1 MSLYDDLIYNT
12 ANNNAFNA
20 EQAQINRDWNEW
32 MSGSSHQREV
42 KDLIA
47 AGLNP
52 VLSANSGASWNA
64 VGNASADSGAA
75 NLAAT
80 YLNNQAALEMSH
92 IQAAAQ
98 VAAASSAASIAAS
111 ATRYAAETAAQA
123 SRDTAPVH
131 ASGGVGPVDV
141 NLQLPAYMA
150 GDFVQNTANAY
161 GTAAGYSNGY
171 SSPY

>member
-12 ANNNAFNA
+12 SNNNAFNA

-32 MSGSSHQREV
+32 MSGTSHQREV
-42 KDLIA
+42 RDLIA

-123 SRDTAPVH
+123 ARDTAPVH
-131 ASGGVGPVDV
+131 ASGGVGPVNA

-150 GDFVQNTANAY
+150 GDFVENSAKAY
-161 GTAAGYSNGY
+161 GAAAGYSNGY